1 MTTVYFDKLSD
12 PIRIKGMNRT
22 VTNVIFNNNHIAQL
36 IFDEIGEIFI
46 LNYKDILLHQNEF
59 SLEPRN
65 DIFKIMSNWNS

>member
-22 VTNVIFNNNHIAQL
+22 ISNVIFNNNPVAQL
-36 IFDEIGEIFI
+36 IFDEVGEIFI
-46 LNYKDILLHQNEF
+46 LNYKDILLHQSEF

-65 DIFKIMSNWNS
+65 DIFQTMSNWNS